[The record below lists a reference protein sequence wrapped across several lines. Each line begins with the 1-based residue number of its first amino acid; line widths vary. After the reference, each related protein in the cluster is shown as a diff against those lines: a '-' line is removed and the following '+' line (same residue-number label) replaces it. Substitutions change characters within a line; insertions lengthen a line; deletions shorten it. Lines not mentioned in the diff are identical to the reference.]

1 MKKDPQLIDLFLKG
15 YGLLTNRKLELK
27 ERPDEKERKV
37 IIYLVGLFRGM
48 VQSRRLPFPSSE

>member
-37 IIYLVGLFRGM
+37 IIYLVDLFRGM